1 MRQST
6 LKLVIKLATAL
17 AVVVF
22 AVLLVGLTYQYI
34 SLNNLEDTQNSLNNE
49 LDNLVEVRQGYEQ
62 EYNYIENNYNDYIE
76 DYVRE
81 VLGWGRQGEIKFTS
95 D

>member
-22 AVLLVGLTYQYI
+22 AVLLVGLTYQYF

>member
-34 SLNNLEDTQNSLNNE
+34 ILNNLEDTQNSLNNE

>member
-34 SLNNLEDTQNSLNNE
+34 SLNNLEDTQNSLNSE